1 MHPVTSF
8 PVASGQGACD
18 NARRKARLSPGWLCA
33 FACWSI
39 AGAGHAA
46 TLLHPVFQ
54 DHLVL
59 QRDEPI
65 NVWGESPPRDSLS
78 VSLNERT
85 VPVQADEH
93 GRWHATLPAV
103 PAGGPHELTV
113 RTQSGQSQTVNDVL
127 VGDVWLCSGQSNMVL
142 QVHRSLD
149 SRSEIA
155 NSANDAIRMLTVPE
169 TSSARALDTFMQP
182 VTWKVASPST
192 VPDFSAACFYFAREL
207 RKKID
212 VPMGLI
218 VAAWGGSRIQTWMSD
233 AALRA
238 AGNDDALDVLAM
250 YTERPAAAH
259 ARWGAIWESWWL
271 QRTHDRRES
280 APWAIKAAGEWRSA
294 PRGLGFWEQ
303 WGVPELASYDGML
316 WYRTTVTLSEQQAQ
330 QPAMLSLGRVDE
342 MDQTW
347 VNGRP
352 IGNVPGAAQTDTEA
366 VVGPGPGRTY
376 RLPRGT
382 LKAGANVI
390 VVNVLD
396 TYSLGGLVGPAEER
410 ALRFSDGSSVALN
423 NEWRYQ
429 IPPAGIE
436 DPPRPPWD
444 PTRGLGALYNAMI
457 APLGDLSIRG
467 VAWYQGEANTTTS
480 ATYGDML
487 TRFMAD
493 WRGKF
498 GADLPFLI
506 VQLANY
512 GQPPTAPG
520 ESGWAEVREA
530 QRLAV
535 ANDPHAGLAIAIDI
549 GERYDIHPSNKQEVG
564 RRLARAA
571 RRVVYGEQ
579 IAPSGPVVRS
589 ARKDGTTVVVRFG
602 DVADHLIAYSSD
614 APIGFELCG
623 SDVGSCRYAKARIEH
638 DRVVLDAA
646 AFASATRV
654 RYCWADS
661 PVCTLFDTARLPAG
675 PFQIEVQP

>member
-1 MHPVTSF
+1 MHLATSF
-8 PVASGQGACD
+8 LV
-18 NARRKARLSPGWLCA
+18 
-33 FACWSI
+33 
-39 AGAGHAA
+39 AA

-54 DHLVL
+54 DHVVL
-59 QRDEPI
+59 QRDKPI
-65 NVWGESPPRDSLS
+65 NVWGEAQPRESLS
-78 VSLNERT
+78 VSLNGRT
-85 VPVQADEH
+85 VSAQADER

-103 PAGGPHELTV
+103 PAGGPHELAV
-113 RTQSGQSQTVNDVL
+113 RAQSGQSQTVNDVL

-142 QVHRSLD
+142 QVHRALD

-155 NSANDAIRMLTVPE
+155 NSANDAIRMMTVPE
-169 TSSARALDTFMQP
+169 TTSPRRLDQFMQP
-182 VTWKVASPST
+182 VTWQVASPST

-207 RKKID
+207 RKTVD

-218 VAAWGGSRIQTWMSD
+218 VAAWGGSRIQTWMSE

-238 AGNDDALDVLAM
+238 VPGNNDALDVLAL
-250 YTERPAAAH
+250 YTQRPAAAH
-259 ARWGAIWESWWL
+259 ARWGAMWEAWWL
-271 QRTHDRRES
+271 QRTQGRRET
-280 APWAIKAAGEWRSA
+280 APWTIKPTGEWRIA

-316 WYRTTVTLSEQQAQ
+316 WYRTTVKLSAQQAEQQAV
-330 QPAMLSLGRVDE
+330 LSLGRVDE
-342 MDQTW
+342 MDQSW
-347 VNGRP
+347 INGRP
-352 IGNVPGAAQTDTEA
+352 IGSVPGASQADSEPLI
-366 VVGPGPGRTY
+366 GPGPGRTY

-382 LKAGANVI
+382 LQPGENVI

-396 TYSLGGLVGPAEER
+396 TYALGGLAGPAEDR
-410 ALRFSDGSSVALN
+410 ALRFSDGSNVPLD

-429 IPPAGIE
+429 IPPAGIAE
-436 DPPRPPWD
+436 PPRPPWD

-480 ATYGDML
+480 ATYQDLL

-498 GADLPFLI
+498 GAETPFLI

-512 GQPPTAPG
+512 GQPPTAPV

-535 ANDPHAGLAIAIDI
+535 AKDPHAGLAIAVDI
-549 GERYDIHPSNKQEVG
+549 GERYDIHPSNKQEVA

-579 IAPSGPVVRS
+579 IAPSGPVALN
-589 ARKDGTTVVVRFG
+589 ARKDGKNVVVTFS
-602 DVADHLIAYSSD
+602 DVADRLITYSAD
-614 APIGFELCG
+614 QQIGFELCDRG
-623 SDVGSCRYAKARIEH
+623 AGSCRYAKGQIEGN
-638 DRVVLDAA
+638 RVILDAT
-646 AFASATRV
+646 AFAAATRV

-661 PVCTLFDTARLPAG
+661 PVCTLFDAARLPAG

>member
-1 MHPVTSF
+1 MHLAISF
-8 PVASGQGACD
+8 LAV
-18 NARRKARLSPGWLCA
+18 
-33 FACWSI
+33 
-39 AGAGHAA
+39 
-46 TLLHPVFQ
+46 TLLNPVFQ
-54 DHLVL
+54 DHAVL
-59 QRDEPI
+59 QRDQPI
-65 NVWGESPPRDSLS
+65 NLWGEASPRETVS
-78 VSLNERT
+78 VSLGSQT
-85 VPVQADEH
+85 VSAQADERGH
-93 GRWHATLPAV
+93 WHATLPAT
-103 PAGGPHELTV
+103 PAGGPHELAV
-113 RTQSGQSQTVNDVL
+113 RTTSGQVQTVNDVL

-169 TSSARALDTFMQP
+169 TSSPRPLDQFMQP
-182 VTWKVASPST
+182 VMWKVASPAT

-207 RKKID
+207 RKTVS

-218 VAAWGGSRIQTWMSD
+218 VSAWGGSRIQTWMSE

-238 AGNDDALDVLAM
+238 AEGNNEALDVLAL
-250 YTERPAAAH
+250 YADRPAAAH
-259 ARWGAIWESWWL
+259 ARWGAIWEAWWL
-271 QRTHDRRES
+271 QRTQSRRES
-280 APWAIKAAGEWRSA
+280 APWASKPTAEWRIA
-294 PRGLGFWEQ
+294 PPALGYWEQ

-316 WYRTTVTLSEQQAQ
+316 WYRTTVTLSAQQAQ
-330 QPAMLSLGRVDE
+330 QQAVLSLGRVDE

-347 VNGRP
+347 INARP
-352 IGNVPGAAQTDTEA
+352 VGSSLTKSQLDTEPIIL
-366 VVGPGPGRTY
+366 PGPGRAY
-376 RLPRGT
+376 RLPRDT
-382 LKAGANVI
+382 LKAGENVI

-396 TYSLGGLVGPAEER
+396 TYSLGGLAGPV
-410 ALRFSDGSSVALN
+410 ALQFADGSTVPLD

-436 DPPRPPWD
+436 EPPRPPWD
-444 PTRGLGALYNAMI
+444 PTRGKAVLYNAMI
-457 APLGDLSIRG
+457 APLGDLSMRG
-467 VAWYQGEANTTTS
+467 VAWYQGESNTGTS
-480 ATYGDML
+480 ASYQELL

-498 GADLPFLI
+498 GAELPFLI

-512 GQPPTAPG
+512 GQPATAPA

-535 ANDPHAGLAIAIDI
+535 ANDAHAGLVIAIDI

-579 IAPSGPVVRS
+579 IVPSGPVALS
-589 ARKDGTTVVVRFG
+589 ARKDGTNIVVTFG
-602 DVADHLIAYSSD
+602 DVADHLITYSSD
-614 APIGFELCG
+614 EPIGFELCTR
-623 SDVGSCRYAKARIEH
+623 DAGSCRYARSRIEGS
-638 DRVVLDAA
+638 RVVLDAA
-646 AFASATRV
+646 PFAAATRV

>member
-1 MHPVTSF
+1 VCS
-8 PVASGQGACD
+8 
-18 NARRKARLSPGWLCA
+18 
-33 FACWSI
+33 SI
-39 AGAGHAA
+39 AGVANAA
-46 TLLHPVFQ
+46 PLLHPVFQ

-59 QRDEPI
+59 QRDKPI
-65 NVWGESPPRDSLS
+65 NVWGEAQPHESLS
-78 VSLNERT
+78 VSLNGRT
-85 VPVQADEH
+85 ASAQADER
-93 GRWHATLPAV
+93 GRWHATLPAI
-103 PAGGPHELTV
+103 PAGGPHELAV
-113 RTQSGQSQTVNDVL
+113 RTQSGQTQTVNDVL

-142 QVHRSLD
+142 QVHRALD

-155 NSANDAIRMLTVPE
+155 NSTNDAIRVLTVPE
-169 TSSARALDTFMQP
+169 TTSPRVLDQFMQP
-182 VTWKVASPST
+182 VTWQVASPST
-192 VPDFSAACFYFAREL
+192 APEFSAACFYFAREL
-207 RKKID
+207 RKTVD

-218 VAAWGGSRIQTWMSD
+218 VAAWGGSRIQTWMSE

-238 AGNDDALDVLAM
+238 VPGNNDALDVLAL
-250 YTERPAAAH
+250 YTQRPAAAH
-259 ARWGAIWESWWL
+259 ARWGAMWEAWWL
-271 QRTHDRRES
+271 QRTHSQREV
-280 APWAIKAAGEWRSA
+280 APWTSKPAGEWRVA

-303 WGVPELASYDGML
+303 WGLPELASYDGMV
-316 WYRTTVTLSEQQAQ
+316 WYRTTVTLSAQQAQ
-330 QPAMLSLGRVDE
+330 QPAVLSLGRVDE

-347 VNGRP
+347 INGRP
-352 IGNVPGAAQTDTEA
+352 IGSVPGARQADTEPLI
-366 VVGPGPGRTY
+366 GPGPDRTY

-382 LKAGANVI
+382 LQPGENII

-396 TYSLGGLVGPAEER
+396 TYALGGLVGPAEDR
-410 ALRFSDGSSVALN
+410 ALRFSDGSTVRLD

-429 IPPAGIE
+429 IPPAGLE
-436 DPPRPPWD
+436 EPPRPPWD
-444 PTRGLGALYNAMI
+444 PTRGMGALYNAMI

-480 ATYGDML
+480 ATYKDML

-512 GQPPTAPG
+512 GQPPTAPV

-579 IAPSGPVVRS
+579 IAPSGPVARS
-589 ARKDGTTVVVRFG
+589 ARKDGTNIIVTFG
-602 DVADHLIAYSSD
+602 DVADHLITYSAD
-614 APIGFELCG
+614 EPIGFELCAR
-623 SDVGSCRYAKARIEH
+623 DAGSCRYAGARIAG
-638 DRVVLDAA
+638 DRVTLDAA
-646 AFASATRV
+646 AFPTATRV